1 MIQHFRRSTGTSL
14 AARLTM
20 DPKIFN
26 CKQVSFAA
34 VLVQQIWRTV
44 IMTPGV
50 EIARAVCEKI
60 VKLLSE

>member
-34 VLVQQIWRTV
+34 VLVKQIWRKVYYATFSIKCKAKYCTV
-44 IMTPGV
+44 
-50 EIARAVCEKI
+50 
-60 VKLLSE
+60 L